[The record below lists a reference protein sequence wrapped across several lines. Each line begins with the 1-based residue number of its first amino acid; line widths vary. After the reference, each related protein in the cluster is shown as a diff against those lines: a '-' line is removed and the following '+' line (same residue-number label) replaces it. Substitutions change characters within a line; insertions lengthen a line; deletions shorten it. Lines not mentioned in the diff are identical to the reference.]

1 MGRIDQLTNEYM
13 SDNERFADVFN
24 YFIYDGRQV
33 IDAEKLHEMD
43 TTNLTLPYGKSG
55 ASDAIQRYRDVLK
68 SLTAM
73 QDDRAAYLLL
83 GIEDQTA
90 VHYAMPVRNFLY
102 DAAQY
107 TKQVEAI
114 AAAHKR
120 NRKLGLEEQP
130 GRGEFLS
137 GFYKEDRLLPVIT
150 LVVYWSPDRW
160 DGPQSI
166 HEMLAIQNEE
176 ILAHVPDYRI
186 NLVSPNQME
195 DADFGKFRTS
205 LAEAFQYIKY
215 SADKN
220 SLYRVVQ
227 SNQNFRTL
235 DRRTAELINEVTG
248 SKMKFENDK
257 EDTNV
262 CKAIED
268 MKKEAVEEALKS
280 AEEAN
285 AAAMKAAVK
294 EATATGKN
302 KSIEQM
308 LSKGRTP
315 EAIADFCG
323 YDIEE
328 VRKVAE
334 NMSLPS
340 YN

>member
-1 MGRIDQLTNEYM
+1 
-13 SDNERFADVFN
+13 
-24 YFIYDGRQV
+24 
-33 IDAEKLHEMD
+33 
-43 TTNLTLPYGKSG
+43 
-55 ASDAIQRYRDVLK
+55 
-68 SLTAM
+68 
-73 QDDRAAYLLL
+73 
-83 GIEDQTA
+83 
-90 VHYAMPVRNFLY
+90 
-102 DAAQY
+102 
-107 TKQVEAI
+107 
-114 AAAHKR
+114 
-120 NRKLGLEEQP
+120 
-130 GRGEFLS
+130 
-137 GFYKEDRLLPVIT
+137 
-150 LVVYWSPDRW
+150 
-160 DGPQSI
+160 
-166 HEMLAIQNEE
+166 MLAIQNEE

-268 MKKEAVEEALKS
+268 MKKEAVEEALKE
-280 AEEAN
+280 AEK
-285 AAAMKAAVK
+285 KA
-294 EATATGKN
+294 EATGKN